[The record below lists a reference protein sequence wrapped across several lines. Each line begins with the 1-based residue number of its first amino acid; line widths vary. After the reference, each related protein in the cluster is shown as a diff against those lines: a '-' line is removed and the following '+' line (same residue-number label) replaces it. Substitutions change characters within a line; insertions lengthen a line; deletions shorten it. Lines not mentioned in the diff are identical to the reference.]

1 MSNANIG
8 LENLNRFLSFDEKE
22 SLEYETRHMG
32 GTITKHKGYTSDGV
46 SGCLLELTL
55 CILNDLKKVYPVSNY
70 NTNYDVYLS
79 TPCIIGKNGIEK
91 VINIKLT
98 DEEEEK
104 LEEASEVISEA
115 LDKILPKELY

>member
-1 MSNANIG
+1 M
-8 LENLNRFLSFDEKE
+8 
-22 SLEYETRHMG
+22 
-32 GTITKHKGYTSDGV
+32 
-46 SGCLLELTL
+46 ELTL

-104 LEEASEVISEA
+104 LEEASEVLVKHLIRYYQ
-115 LDKILPKELY
+115 KNCIRRY